1 MPEAAQL
8 AHHPEIDVLG
18 HVGGVV
24 RVAHQPERA
33 GVHAAVRTAHELL
46 ECPAVTGLGGLD
58 ELPVDL
64 HLGPLPTFP

>member
-1 MPEAAQL
+1 
-8 AHHPEIDVLG
+8 
-18 HVGGVV
+18 V
-24 RVAHQPERA
+24 RSAHQ
-33 GVHAAVRTAHELL
+33 LL